1 MAGIPSCSPSC
12 LPLQPP
18 APTLIFLASAP
29 SAGLGWGHPEAP
41 QQQRAAAPAPPTRP
55 HRHQLTVP
63 VSLRAASF
71 PASAGRTGGESA
83 HVYTGTGMPAISPED
98 TVGAAVMLPPLLRA
112 APQTLPARGHRGT
125 PPQLATTSGA
135 DRDCRPGHEAAL
147 RCSAGPRILQASPK
161 HTGGA
166 GGNQPQV
173 LRAAPTATPDQ
184 EHRGP
189 QGIPQRLLEAGPG
202 SRGGP
207 GLEAA
212 PLVNIGLLRPTAS
225 PEDAAGAGPG
235 GEGQPRGKAAPG
247 YHVGPRTSTAGPSDA
262 IGAAVCKLHLSK
274 PFQSHQSPS
283 Q

>member
-1 MAGIPSCSPSC
+1 MCLKTVSC
-12 LPLQPP
+12 
-18 APTLIFLASAP
+18 
-29 SAGLGWGHPEAP
+29 
-41 QQQRAAAPAPPTRP
+41 
-55 HRHQLTVP
+55 
-63 VSLRAASF
+63 
-71 PASAGRTGGESA
+71 PASAGWSRGEPA
-83 HVYTGTGMPAISPED
+83 HVYTRKRTPAISPED

-112 APQTLPARGHRGT
+112 APQTLPARGHQSPRGT

-135 DRDCRPGHEAAL
+135 DRDCGPGHKAAL

-235 GEGQPRGKAAPG
+235 GAGQPRGEAVSG
-247 YHVGPRTSTAGPSDA
+247 TTSGPEHQ
-262 IGAAVCKLHLSK
+262 IGRASCRERV
-274 PFQSHQSPS
+274 
-283 Q
+283 